1 MKILNELNKIKN
13 VVIIGGSG
21 CIGTATCNYFTS
33 LGISVTVIDIV
44 PPENKDLKYI
54 HCDIRN
60 FKKLNEVLSGAEY
73 VYILAAISDA
83 NENSNT
89 PLKSMDIN
97 IGGINN
103 VLIASRN
110 NKVKRIIFS
119 STVWVYSECENTNV
133 NENSTLPSNNVKH
146 NYTASKIA
154 GEMLIRSYSNLY
166 NLDYTIM
173 RYGIAYGPKT
183 NSNTAISNFINKAL
197 NGESIYINGD
207 GKAYRNFMYITD
219 HARAN
224 LSVLHKNAI
233 NETINFDGPESVSIK
248 KVAELVKNNINKK
261 IKIKCIDSK
270 PGDYKGK
277 NVSNKK
283 SLNLLGWEPK
293 ISFEDGL
300 KKQIKILCQK

>member
-1 MKILNELNKIKN
+1 MKILKEINKIKN

-21 CIGTATCNYFTS
+21 CIGTATCNYFTT
-33 LGISVTVIDIV
+33 LGIAVTVIDIV
-44 PPENKDLKYI
+44 PPEDPNLNYI

-60 FKKLNEVLSGAEY
+60 FKDLNKALNGAGY

-83 NENSNT
+83 NENSSS

-110 NKVKRIIFS
+110 NKVKRVIFS
-119 STVWVYSECENTNV
+119 STVWVYSESGEINV
-133 NENSTLPSNNVKH
+133 NEDSIISSNNVKH

-154 GEMLIRSYSNLY
+154 GEMLIRSYCNLY
-166 NLDYTIM
+166 NLNYTIM

-183 NSNTAISNFINKAL
+183 NSNTAISNFINKAF

-233 NETINFDGPESVSIK
+233 NQTINFDGPESITIK
-248 KVAELVKNNINKK
+248 TVADLVKKHINKK

-270 PGDYKGK
+270 PGDYKGR
-277 NVSNKK
+277 NVSNEK
-283 SLNLLGWEPK
+283 SLNLLDWKPEVL
-293 ISFEDGL
+293 FEEGL
-300 KKQIKILCQK
+300 KKQIKILCQE